1 MLGYIKI
8 VYIYL
13 KNNLYSVSRQG
24 DACADKIN
32 AGKTPLNVNPGRV
45 LATYGFSEMSFTD
58 CAVLVNF
65 GFLKNFTFFFSQKFN
80 LWTIASLEMEIFE
93 SQKICLTLR
102 SVSQC
107 RV

>member
-24 DACADKIN
+24 DACTNKIN

-45 LATYGFSEMSFTD
+45 LATFGFSEMSFTD

-65 GFLKNFTFFFSQKFN
+65 GFLKKFHI
-80 LWTIASLEMEIFE
+80 LFLS
-93 SQKICLTLR
+93 KIQLMDY
-102 SVSQC
+102 SFPGNGDF
-107 RV
+107 